1 MKLHELTPAAGA
13 TKPAYRKGRGAGSGN
28 GKTAGRGHK
37 GQWARSGGGV
47 RPGFEGGQMP
57 LARRLPKR
65 GFHNIF
71 GTTYAPVNVSAL
83 EKFEDGAEV
92 TAEILC
98 NAGIVKNA
106 LDGIKI
112 LGTGTLTK
120 KLTVKAAAFSASAK
134 EKIEAAGGKARWFKV
149 FQTLK
154 NAWSM
159 PELRKK
165 MLYTL
170 FIILIFRFGS
180 CIPVP
185 FIDTT
190 LLSQYFEQASVNGS
204 MLGYLDMFTGGGLS
218 RATIFA
224 MSITPYINASII
236 LQLLTVAIPALERM
250 VKDGGE
256 EGREKIASWTRYLG
270 VLLGLLQGLSYYA
283 LLRNGFGGKTM
294 LSNTGALAAV
304 TIIVTFTAGTAL
316 IMWMG
321 EHITQKGIGNGI
333 SIILFAGIVSRGP
346 SLMRTLVNLFQTGT
360 SGIVSGIA
368 MIIVGLA
375 IVVFIVYMS
384 NAERRIPVQYA
395 KRVVGRKMYGGQS
408 THLPIKVNASG
419 VMPIIFAS
427 SILSLPQTI
436 SMFWHP
442 ESGSVGAHILN
453 LFSQTSVF
461 YIVLYALLILAFA
474 YFYASIQFN
483 PIEIAN
489 NLKKNGGFIPG
500 FRPGKPTSDFIT
512 KALGKVT
519 FVGAL
524 FLAVVALLPLIV
536 GAVNSSLS
544 NVALGGTSVII
555 VVGVALDTVKQMEA
569 QMLMRHHKGFLE

>member
-1 MKLHELTPAAGA
+1 M
-13 TKPAYRKGRGAGSGN
+13 
-28 GKTAGRGHK
+28 
-37 GQWARSGGGV
+37 
-47 RPGFEGGQMP
+47 
-57 LARRLPKR
+57 
-65 GFHNIF
+65 
-71 GTTYAPVNVSAL
+71 
-83 EKFEDGAEV
+83 
-92 TAEILC
+92 
-98 NAGIVKNA
+98 
-106 LDGIKI
+106 
-112 LGTGTLTK
+112 
-120 KLTVKAAAFSASAK
+120 
-134 EKIEAAGGKARWFKV
+134 

-165 MLYTL
+165 ILYTL
-170 FIILIFRFGS
+170 FILLIFRFGS

-185 FIDTT
+185 FINTS
-190 LLSQYFEQASVNGS
+190 LLSEYFNQAAVGGS

-256 EGREKIASWTRYLG
+256 EGRKKIASWTRYLA
-270 VLLGLLQGLSYYA
+270 VILGLLQGFSYYA
-283 LLRNGFGGKTM
+283 LLRNQGF
-294 LSNTGALAAV
+294 LSNTGALAGAA
-304 TIIVTFTAGTAL
+304 IILTFTAGTAL
-316 IMWMG
+316 IMWLG
-321 EHITQKGIGNGI
+321 EHITQNGIGNGI

-346 SLMRTLVNLFQTGT
+346 SLLRTLWNLVQTGGQ
-360 SGIVSGIA
+360 GILSAILMV
-368 MIIVGLA
+368 IIGLA
-375 IVVFIVYMS
+375 IVVFIVFMS

>member
-1 MKLHELTPAAGA
+1 M
-13 TKPAYRKGRGAGSGN
+13 
-28 GKTAGRGHK
+28 
-37 GQWARSGGGV
+37 
-47 RPGFEGGQMP
+47 
-57 LARRLPKR
+57 
-65 GFHNIF
+65 
-71 GTTYAPVNVSAL
+71 
-83 EKFEDGAEV
+83 
-92 TAEILC
+92 
-98 NAGIVKNA
+98 
-106 LDGIKI
+106 
-112 LGTGTLTK
+112 
-120 KLTVKAAAFSASAK
+120 
-134 EKIEAAGGKARWFKV
+134 

-154 NAWSM
+154 NAWAM

-165 MLYTL
+165 ILYTL

-185 FIDTT
+185 FIDTQ
-190 LLSQYFEQASVNGS
+190 LLAQYFEQASTTGS
-204 MLGYLDMFTGGGLS
+204 MLGYLDMFSGGGLS

-256 EGREKIASWTRYLG
+256 EGRKKIASWTRYVG

-283 LLRNGFGGKTM
+283 LLRNQGF
-294 LSNTGALAAV
+294 LSDKGVLAAA
-304 TIIVTFTAGTAL
+304 TIVMTFTAGTAL

-346 SLMRTLVNLFQTGT
+346 SLMRTLGNLFQTGT
-360 SGIVSGIA
+360 SGIVSAIL
-368 MIIVGLA
+368 MIIIGIF
-375 IVVFIVYMS
+375 IVVFIVFMS

-427 SILSLPQTI
+427 SILALPQTV
-436 SMFWHP
+436 SMFWQP
-442 ESGSVGAHILN
+442 EAGTVGAHILN
-453 LFSQTSVF
+453 LFSQRSVV

>member
-1 MKLHELTPAAGA
+1 M
-13 TKPAYRKGRGAGSGN
+13 
-28 GKTAGRGHK
+28 
-37 GQWARSGGGV
+37 
-47 RPGFEGGQMP
+47 
-57 LARRLPKR
+57 
-65 GFHNIF
+65 
-71 GTTYAPVNVSAL
+71 
-83 EKFEDGAEV
+83 
-92 TAEILC
+92 
-98 NAGIVKNA
+98 
-106 LDGIKI
+106 
-112 LGTGTLTK
+112 
-120 KLTVKAAAFSASAK
+120 
-134 EKIEAAGGKARWFKV
+134 

-165 MLYTL
+165 ILYTL
-170 FIILIFRFGS
+170 FILLIFRFGS

-185 FIDTT
+185 FINTS
-190 LLSQYFEQASVNGS
+190 LLSEYFNQVAVGGS

-218 RATIFA
+218 KATIFA

-256 EGREKIASWTRYLG
+256 EGRKKIASWTRYLA
-270 VLLGLLQGLSYYA
+270 VILGLLQGFSYYA
-283 LLRNGFGGKTM
+283 LLRNQGF
-294 LSNTGALAAV
+294 LSNTGALAGAA
-304 TIIVTFTAGTAL
+304 IILTFTAGTAL
-316 IMWMG
+316 IMWLG
-321 EHITQKGIGNGI
+321 EHITQNGIGNGI

-346 SLMRTLVNLFQTGT
+346 SLLRTLWNLLQTGGQ
-360 SGIVSGIA
+360 GILSAVL
-368 MIIVGLA
+368 MVIIGLA
-375 IVVFIVYMS
+375 IVVFIVFMS

-436 SMFWHP
+436 TMFWQP
-442 ESGSVGAHILN
+442 ESGTVGYHILN
-453 LFSQTSVF
+453 LFSQANPF
-461 YIVLYALLILAFA
+461 YIVVYALLILAFA

-519 FVGAL
+519 FVGAI
-524 FLAVVALLPLIV
+524 FLAIVAILPLVV
-536 GAVNSSLS
+536 GAISPTLS

-555 VVGVALDTVKQMEA
+555 VVGVALDTVKQLEA

>member
-1 MKLHELTPAAGA
+1 M
-13 TKPAYRKGRGAGSGN
+13 
-28 GKTAGRGHK
+28 
-37 GQWARSGGGV
+37 
-47 RPGFEGGQMP
+47 
-57 LARRLPKR
+57 
-65 GFHNIF
+65 
-71 GTTYAPVNVSAL
+71 
-83 EKFEDGAEV
+83 
-92 TAEILC
+92 
-98 NAGIVKNA
+98 
-106 LDGIKI
+106 
-112 LGTGTLTK
+112 
-120 KLTVKAAAFSASAK
+120 
-134 EKIEAAGGKARWFKV
+134 

-154 NAWSM
+154 NAWHM

-165 MLYTL
+165 ILYTL
-170 FIILIFRFGS
+170 FILLIFRFGS

-190 LLSQYFEQASVNGS
+190 LLAQYFEQASVGGS

-218 RATIFA
+218 QATIFA

-256 EGREKIASWTRYLG
+256 EGRKKIASWTRYLA
-270 VLLGLLQGLSYYA
+270 VILGLLQGFSYYA
-283 LLRNGFGGKTM
+283 LLRSNGF
-294 LSNTGALAAV
+294 LSNTGALAAAA
-304 TIIVTFTAGTAL
+304 IILTFTAGTAL
-316 IMWMG
+316 IMWLG
-321 EHITQKGIGNGI
+321 EHITQNGIGNGI

-346 SLMRTLVNLFQTGT
+346 SLMRTLWNLLQTGT
-360 SGIVSGIA
+360 SGIVSAVLMVVI
-368 MIIVGLA
+368 GLA
-375 IVVFIVYMS
+375 VVVFIVFMS

-436 SMFWHP
+436 SMFWQP
-442 ESGSVGAHILN
+442 ETGTVGYHIMN
-453 LFSQTSVF
+453 LFSQSNPF
-461 YIVLYALLILAFA
+461 YIVVYGLLILAFA

-524 FLAVVALLPLIV
+524 FLGVVAILPLIV
-536 GAVNSSLS
+536 GAISPTLS

-555 VVGVALDTVKQMEA
+555 VVGVALDTVKQLEA

>member
-1 MKLHELTPAAGA
+1 M
-13 TKPAYRKGRGAGSGN
+13 
-28 GKTAGRGHK
+28 
-37 GQWARSGGGV
+37 
-47 RPGFEGGQMP
+47 
-57 LARRLPKR
+57 
-65 GFHNIF
+65 
-71 GTTYAPVNVSAL
+71 
-83 EKFEDGAEV
+83 
-92 TAEILC
+92 
-98 NAGIVKNA
+98 
-106 LDGIKI
+106 
-112 LGTGTLTK
+112 
-120 KLTVKAAAFSASAK
+120 
-134 EKIEAAGGKARWFKV
+134 

-154 NAWSM
+154 NAWAM

-165 MLYTL
+165 ILYTL

-185 FIDTT
+185 FIDTQM
-190 LLSQYFEQASVNGS
+190 LAQYFEQASTNGS
-204 MLGYLDMFTGGGLS
+204 MLGYLDMFSGGGLS

-256 EGREKIASWTRYLG
+256 EGRKKIASWTRYVG

-283 LLRNGFGGKTM
+283 LLRNQGF
-294 LSNTGALAAV
+294 LSDKGVLAAV
-304 TIIVTFTAGTAL
+304 TIIMTFTAGTAL

-346 SLMRTLVNLFQTGT
+346 SLMRTLGNLFQTGT
-360 SGIVSGIA
+360 SGIVSAIL
-368 MIIVGLA
+368 MIIIGIF
-375 IVVFIVYMS
+375 IVVFIVFMS

-427 SILSLPQTI
+427 SILALPQTV
-436 SMFWHP
+436 SMFWQP
-442 ESGSVGAHILN
+442 EAGTVGAHILN
-453 LFSQTSVF
+453 LFSQRSVV

-536 GAVNSSLS
+536 GAVNTSLR